1 MKKEDLIISL
11 IQCNMQHSQLVLN
24 LENIGLEDRV
34 GVFDVNLLEIVAQ
47 LMGIKKTEIDDDWM
61 EIYLNFLNQAA
72 NYKIT
77 RNGTS
82 LKPLAEKCY
91 GKLKES
97 LTAY

>member
-1 MKKEDLIISL
+1 MKNKDLIISL

-34 GVFDVNLLEIVAQ
+34 GVFDINLLEIIAL

-61 EIYLNFLNQAA
+61 ETYLNFINQAA

-77 RNGTS
+77 RNGAS

-91 GKLKES
+91 EELKDVLS
-97 LTAY
+97 T